1 MALSLDPAK
10 TALVLID
17 LQMGILSMPLQPHD
31 LDKVVANGVA
41 LAKAVGAGGG
51 MVVRVNVAFA
61 PDFSDRPQ
69 GVADVVVTAPPGG
82 APPEYSQFHPDV
94 AALDA
99 LTVTKRQWGA
109 FHGTAMDDLFRRRRI
124 ETVIVCG
131 VATNFGVEQTVREGW
146 QNGYSMIVAE
156 DASTSN
162 AEGLH
167 AFSIE
172 RILPRI
178 SRVRSTADIVAALG
192 AGA

>member
-1 MALSLDPAK
+1 VSPSLDPAK

-31 LDKVVANGVA
+31 AATVVANGVA
-41 LAKAVGAGGG
+41 LARAVKAGGG

-61 PDFSDRPQ
+61 ADFSDRPQ
-69 GVADVVVTAPPGG
+69 GSVDLPVVVPPGG

-99 LTVTKRQWGA
+99 LSVTKRQWGA
-109 FHGTAMDDLFRRRRI
+109 FHGTALDDLFRRRRI
-124 ETVIVCG
+124 DSVVVAG

-146 QNGYSMIVAE
+146 QNGYAMVVAE
-156 DASTSN
+156 DASTGN
-162 AEGLH
+162 GEGLH
-167 AFSIE
+167 AFSVE

-178 SRVRSTADIVAALG
+178 ARIRSTAAIVAALG
-192 AGA
+192 GDA